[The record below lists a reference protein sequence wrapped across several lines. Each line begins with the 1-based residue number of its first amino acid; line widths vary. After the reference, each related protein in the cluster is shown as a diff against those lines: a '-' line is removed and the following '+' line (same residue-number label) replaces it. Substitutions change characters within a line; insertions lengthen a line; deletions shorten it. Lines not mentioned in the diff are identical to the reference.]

1 MSRQQ
6 MNSPLDVLAQIMMPI
21 VSQTDIPIDIA
32 NDTTKMTIY
41 AQVPFVRKEDIDI
54 DILNN
59 KLTLTIERK
68 SPEETLS
75 VREIKYGKFQR
86 VLTLPLCITRKET
99 VETLL
104 ENGILKIVINK
115 YIEESNRF
123 KVSID

>member
-6 MNSPLDVLAQIMMPI
+6 INSPLDVLTQMVMPI
-21 VSQTDIPIDIA
+21 IQQTDIPVDIA
-32 NDTTKMTIY
+32 NDTNKMTIY
-41 AQVPFVRKEDIDI
+41 AQIPFIKKEDIDI

-59 KLTLTIERK
+59 KLTLTVERK
-68 SPEETLS
+68 CPEENLS

-99 VETLL
+99 VETFL
-104 ENGILKIVINK
+104 ENGILRIIINK

-123 KVSID
+123 KVSIE